1 MLDACVTARRG
12 GSVLQAA
19 GPATASARERIT
31 ASGRG
36 ERALEFESDAGAGEP
51 AVVEVAIVPPAD
63 AADDVLMTRIAE
75 LVNRVYAEAEKG
87 LWRDGAD
94 RTDALDIAAMV
105 HAGELAVARL
115 DGRLVGAVRI
125 RRLDPGL
132 AEFGMLV
139 ASPEYRG
146 IGIGR
151 ALVAFAEDWARQQG
165 LSRMQLEVLAPR
177 TWTHPVKEFLRDWYT
192 RIGYRQTRTGRLA
205 DAYPAL
211 QPQLAT
217 PCDFAIYHK
226 NL

>member
-1 MLDACVTARRG
+1 M
-12 GSVLQAA
+12 
-19 GPATASARERIT
+19 
-31 ASGRG
+31 
-36 ERALEFESDAGAGEP
+36 EFESDAGAGEP

-94 RTDALDIAAMV
+94 RTDAPDIAAMV

-139 ASPEYRG
+139 ASPVHRG

-192 RIGYRQTRTGRLA
+192 HIGYRQTRTGRLA

>member
-1 MLDACVTARRG
+1 V
-12 GSVLQAA
+12 A
-19 GPATASARERIT
+19 GPSCSGGACDGVRAERIT
-31 ASGRG
+31 VSERG
-36 ERALEFESDAGAGEP
+36 EPAVEFESDAGAGEP
-51 AVVEVAIVPPAD
+51 AVVEVAIAPPAD
-63 AADDVLMTRIAE
+63 AADDVLMTRIAG

-94 RTDALDIAAMV
+94 RTDAPDIAAMV

-115 DGRLVGAVRI
+115 DGRLVGAIRI

-139 ASPEYRG
+139 ASPEHRG

-177 TWTHPVKEFLRDWYT
+177 TWTHPVKEFLRDSYM

-211 QPQLAT
+211 QSQLAT

>member
-1 MLDACVTARRG
+1 M
-12 GSVLQAA
+12 
-19 GPATASARERIT
+19 
-31 ASGRG
+31 
-36 ERALEFESDAGAGEP
+36 EFGSDADVNQSP
-51 AVVEVAIVPPAD
+51 VVDVAIVPPAD
-63 AADDVLMTRIAE
+63 AADDALVARIAE

-94 RTDALDIAAMV
+94 RTDAPGIAAMI
-105 HAGELAVARL
+105 HAGELAAARL
-115 DGRLVGAVRI
+115 DGQLAGTVRI

-139 ASPEYRG
+139 TSPEHRG

-165 LSRMQLEVLAPR
+165 LGRMQLEVLVPR

-192 RIGYRQTRTGRLA
+192 RIGYRKTRTGRLA

-226 NL
+226 DLAAEISARTHP